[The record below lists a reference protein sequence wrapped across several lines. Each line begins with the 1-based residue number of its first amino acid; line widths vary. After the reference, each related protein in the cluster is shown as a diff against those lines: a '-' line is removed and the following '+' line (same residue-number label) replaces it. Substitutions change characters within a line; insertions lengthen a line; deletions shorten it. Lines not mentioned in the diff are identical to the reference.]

1 MPAYQLHTKSEIHY
15 TGVVLLCQGVI
26 WCFPKKISP
35 HITIR
40 SVANN
45 PSRNISCEQ
54 RPYSFYSQ
62 KVCRNETDLK
72 FTYLDFILTYD
83 KMNIECP
90 EAMFFAQTTLYIS

>member
-15 TGVVLLCQGVI
+15 TGFTLLCQGVNCI
-26 WCFPKKISP
+26 FLKFPYLDFILSYVIP
-35 HITIR
+35 
-40 SVANN
+40 
-45 PSRNISCEQ
+45 CEQ
-54 RPYSFYSQ
+54 QPYSFYSQ

-90 EAMFFAQTTLYIS
+90 AAMFFAQTTLYIS